1 MKRRNFISL
10 TGLGATGLASGA
22 LTSFPTISFAASASA
37 EQNSSELSANVVI
50 AGGGVGGCAAALSAL
65 RNGLDVIMT
74 EETDWIGGQLTSQ
87 GVPPDEHAWIE
98 THGAPKA
105 YRDYRNSVR
114 ESSDGLFTT
123 ISFIFSNP
131 PFNDKS
137 EINELKSKLDECV
150 SNQDFEEAAKL
161 RDKIK
166 ELENNS
172 SKVNDLKKELDI
184 AIKEQ
189 NFERAIEIR
198 DELKKIN

>member
-22 LTSFPTISFAASASA
+22 LTSFPTISLAASASA

-105 YRDYRNSVR
+105 YRDYRNAVR
-114 ESSDGLFTT
+114 EYYKNNYPITDVAKSRPRLNPGNATVSALCHEPRVSLAVLHQMLSPFISSGRLTLLIEHK
-123 ISFIFSNP
+123 ISSAEY
-131 PFNDKS
+131 S
-137 EINELKSKLDECV
+137 
-150 SNQDFEEAAKL
+150 
-161 RDKIK
+161 
-166 ELENNS
+166 
-172 SKVNDLKKELDI
+172 
-184 AIKEQ
+184 
-189 NFERAIEIR
+189 
-198 DELKKIN
+198 